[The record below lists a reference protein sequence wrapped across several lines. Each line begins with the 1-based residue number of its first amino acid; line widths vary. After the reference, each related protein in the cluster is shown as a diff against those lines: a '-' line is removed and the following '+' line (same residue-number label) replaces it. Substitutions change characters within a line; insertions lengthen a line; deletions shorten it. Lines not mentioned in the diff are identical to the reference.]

1 MITIISGTN
10 RFNSNTLKVSKTCLD
25 ILLASKIEAQLFSLE
40 DLPKGFLNPN
50 MFEEKTKGFDELIQK
65 NIHSADRFLFVIPE
79 YHGSFPGV
87 LKTFMDAISS
97 KDVMDKKA
105 MIVGVASGHAGGLR
119 PLSHFT
125 DVLHHLRVEVFSRK
139 PKLSGVDKLLDINGI
154 SDEKTLTNLKSQIEL
169 FMKF

>member
-10 RFNSNTLKVSKTCLD
+10 RLNSNTLKVSKTCLE
-25 ILLASKIEAQLFSLE
+25 ILKALKIDAQLFSLE
-40 DLPKGFLNPN
+40 DLPNGFLNPN
-50 MFEEKTKGFDELIQK
+50 MFEQKAKGSDELVHQ
-65 NIHSADRFLFVIPE
+65 NIHSADRLLFVIPE
-79 YHGSFPGV
+79 YHGSFPGA

-139 PKLSGVDKLLDINGI
+139 PKLSNVDKLLDKNGI
-154 SDEKTLTNLKSQIEL
+154 SDEKTLSNLKSQIEL

>member
-10 RFNSNTLKVSKTCLD
+10 RLNSNTLKVSKTCME
-25 ILLASKIEAQLFSLE
+25 ILLAMKTEAQLFSLE

-50 MFEEKTKGFDELIQK
+50 MFEEKPKGFDDLVHK
-65 NIHSADRFLFVIPE
+65 NIHSADRLLFVIPE

-97 KDVMDKKA
+97 EDIMDKKA
-105 MIVGVASGHAGGLR
+105 MIIGVASGHAGGLR

-139 PKLSGVDKLLDINGI
+139 PKLSNVDKLLDVSGV
-154 SDEKTLTNLKSQIEL
+154 SDEKTISNLKSQIER
-169 FMKF
+169 FMHF

>member
-10 RFNSNTLKVSKTCLD
+10 RLNSNTLKVSKTCLE
-25 ILLASKIEAQLFSLE
+25 ILLTMKRDAQLFSLE

-50 MFEEKTKGFDELIQK
+50 MFEEKTKGFEELIHK
-65 NIHSADRFLFVIPE
+65 NIHSADRFLFVVPE

-139 PKLSGVDKLLDINGI
+139 PKLSSVDKLLDKNGI
-154 SDEKTLTNLKSQIEL
+154 SDEKTLSNLKSQIEL

>member
-10 RFNSNTLKVSKTCLD
+10 RLNSNTLKVSKTCME
-25 ILLASKIEAQLFSLE
+25 ILSAMKIDAQLFSLE
-40 DLPKGFLNPN
+40 DLPKGFLNPS
-50 MFEEKTKGFDELIQK
+50 MFEQKAKGFDEMMDQ
-65 NIHSADRFLFVIPE
+65 NIHAADRLLFVVPE
-79 YHGSFPGV
+79 YHGSFPGA
-87 LKTFMDAISS
+87 LKTFMDTMSS

-139 PKLSGVDKLLDINGI
+139 PKLSNVDKLLDKNGI
-154 SDEKTLTNLKSQIEL
+154 SDEKTLSNLKSQIEL